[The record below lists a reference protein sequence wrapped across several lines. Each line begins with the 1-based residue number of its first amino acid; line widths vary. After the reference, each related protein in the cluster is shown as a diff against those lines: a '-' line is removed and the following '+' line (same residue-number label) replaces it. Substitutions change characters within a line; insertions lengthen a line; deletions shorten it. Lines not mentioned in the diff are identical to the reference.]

1 MRWEGSAMLR
11 SSPRRTLEAIVTQ
24 AISLIVALASDLK
37 ALRDEA
43 GAIRN
48 HRTAGQSRHHACE
61 VAAFSRARVAA
72 LIKNCGGEVGRS
84 RPPRRKAGVR
94 VREVCLVWSSHGS
107 NERGVLVESR
117 D

>member
-1 MRWEGSAMLR
+1 MLR

-43 GAIRN
+43 GAIKN

-61 VAAFSRARVAA
+61 VAAFSRARGSADQK
-72 LIKNCGGEVGRS
+72 LRRRS
-84 RPPRRKAGVR
+84 RAK
-94 VREVCLVWSSHGS
+94 
-107 NERGVLVESR
+107 
-117 D
+117 